1 MKPIFVFLNKKL
13 AFFNFDVIFSCFL
26 GLAYEEIEIQLKI
39 EKKEKSRQKLF
50 QDHKLEQDRRNVEI
64 IQKINKEEENMQKMS
79 QNSTLFLN
87 RSKEEPTKIAK
98 ERVLNTLS
106 RVKNLE
112 NYRKSINESYFFDE
126 ADRHF
131 EDFDPIDR
139 KEFENLDLES
149 NCEENDFD
157 EVANFRQ
164 RFNFL
169 NSLGIF

>member
-1 MKPIFVFLNKKL
+1 MTY
-13 AFFNFDVIFSCFL
+13 D
-26 GLAYEEIEIQLKI
+26 EIEIQLKI

-64 IQKINKEEENMQKMS
+64 IEKILKEEENMQKMN
-79 QNSTLFLN
+79 QNSNLFLN

-112 NYRKSINESYFFDE
+112 NYRKSINESYFVDE
-126 ADRHF
+126 SEGNF
-131 EDFDPIDR
+131 ENFDPIDR
-139 KEFENLDLES
+139 KEVENLDSDS

-157 EVANFRQ
+157 EISNFRH
-164 RFNFL
+164 RFNFFKL
-169 NSLGIF
+169 TTLS

>member
-1 MKPIFVFLNKKL
+1 MKI
-13 AFFNFDVIFSCFL
+13 D
-26 GLAYEEIEIQLKI
+26 
-39 EKKEKSRQKLF
+39 KKEKSRQKLF

-64 IQKINKEEENMQKMS
+64 IQKILKEEENMQKMS
-79 QNSTLFLN
+79 QNSNLFLN

-112 NYRKSINESYFFDE
+112 NYRKSINESYFVDE
-126 ADRHF
+126 TDRNF
-131 EDFDPIDR
+131 EDFDPIER
-139 KEFENLDLES
+139 KEVENLDLES

-157 EVANFRQ
+157 EIANFRQ

-169 NSLGIF
+169 ISSGTF

>member
-1 MKPIFVFLNKKL
+1 MTY
-13 AFFNFDVIFSCFL
+13 D
-26 GLAYEEIEIQLKI
+26 EIEIQLKI

-64 IQKINKEEENMQKMS
+64 IEKILTEEENMQGMN
-79 QNSTLFLN
+79 QNSNLFLN

-112 NYRKSINESYFFDE
+112 NYRKSINESYFVDE
-126 ADRHF
+126 SDRNF

-139 KEFENLDLES
+139 KEVENLDLNS

-157 EVANFRQ
+157 EISNFRQ
-164 RFNFL
+164 RFNVFL
-169 NSLGIF
+169 DNFIRVAQIIRI